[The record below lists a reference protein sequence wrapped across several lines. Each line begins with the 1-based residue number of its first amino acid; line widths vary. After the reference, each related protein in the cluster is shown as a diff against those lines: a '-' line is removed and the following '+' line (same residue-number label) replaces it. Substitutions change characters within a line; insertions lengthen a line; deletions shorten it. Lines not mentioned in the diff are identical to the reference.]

1 MMGFYFRVITD
12 MWRCFKRYADCKT
25 EDEYSQAIGDFGYI
39 AETYISFG
47 IPKHTEKFVT
57 QIAIALLDEIGHNL
71 NENLAGRG

>member
-1 MMGFYFRVITD
+1 MMGFYFRLITD